1 MSTTGNEFTVTSLEQ
16 LISQIEKQIISA
28 HQRALELYPDP
39 TYQALDGLA
48 VELGQLKVVLV
59 CQLYFKKA
67 ELGLLTNNEHILY
80 LEQRLKE
87 LEDFYIIANS
97 TDSSA
102 IENSIS
108 EVKKLLLRTKKEDY
122 NLQAL
127 PFQLTL
133 DEAMTEL
140 VSQFNAGA

>member
-16 LISQIEKQIISA
+16 LISQIEKQIVSA
-28 HQRALELYPDP
+28 HQRALELYPDQ
-39 TYQALDGLA
+39 TYQALDGLS

-87 LEDFYIIANS
+87 LEAFYIIANDM
-97 TDSSA
+97 DSPA
-102 IENSIS
+102 IENSIA
-108 EVKKLLLRTKKEDY
+108 EVKKLLLKTKKENY
-122 NLQAL
+122 SIQSQL
-127 PFQLTL
+127 FQLRL
-133 DEAMTEL
+133 DDSMTEL
-140 VSQFNAGA
+140 INQFQL